1 MDKERD
7 TKILLIEDNL
17 DYARLIQRI
26 LSSKSSSQMSVVHHD
41 TFTTGFERLLEGD
54 IDLVLLDLD
63 LPDSG
68 TTDTILQ
75 IHQGAEVPIIVLTG
89 TDDENIALKS
99 VQKGAQDYLMKSR
112 IDSSLLI
119 RSIKYAIERKKVDDK
134 LKRTEERFRL
144 LIENT
149 VDLIAILDLDGTIKY
164 VSPSHKRIVGY
175 DEQDMLGK
183 KAFEFVHPEDLPSVI
198 KIFSKGV
205 QKVSERLEDGDLPN
219 SNEDLSNTAEF
230 RFRHKDGYWVTLE
243 SIGSLYPPESGEPGV
258 IVNYRD
264 ITERKK
270 MEESLRNLSVT
281 DDLTNLYNRRG
292 FLSFAEHHI
301 QAADRKKHQLLLIL
315 VDLDGLKLINDAFGH
330 KEGDMALIDTAEIIK
345 NTFRKSDL
353 IARVSGDEFVVLT
366 ADTKLNAAQAI
377 RDRLE
382 ENIAAHNAKQKRL
395 YKISLSFG
403 ISIYDPYH
411 PSSIDRLI
419 VKADELMYM
428 DKHKKDEL
436 AEAIVINLNR
446 SGK

>member
-1 MDKERD
+1 MDKKKD

-26 LSSKSSSQMSVVHHD
+26 LSSKSSSAMSVVHHD
-41 TFTTGFERLLEGD
+41 TFTAGFERLLEGD

-89 TDDENIALKS
+89 TDDEHIVLKS

-183 KAFEFVHPEDLPSVI
+183 KAFEFVHPEDLPRVVE
-198 KIFSKGV
+198 IFSKGI
-205 QKVSERLEDGDLPN
+205 QQISEGVYDDFSN
-219 SNEDLSNTAEF
+219 SNEDLSNSAEF
-230 RFRHKDGYWVTLE
+230 RFRHKDGYWITLE
-243 SIGSLYPPESGEPGV
+243 SIGSMYPPESGDTGV
-258 IVNYRD
+258 IINSRD

-301 QAADRKKHQLLLIL
+301 QAADRKKQKLLLIL
-315 VDLDGLKLINDAFGH
+315 IDLDGLKLINDAFGH

-366 ADTKLNAAQAI
+366 TDTKLNAAQAI
-377 RDRLE
+377 RERME

-411 PSSIDRLI
+411 PSTIDRLI

-428 DKHKKDEL
+428 DKHKKEEPAD
-436 AEAIVINLNR
+436 AIVINLNR
-446 SGK
+446 TGK